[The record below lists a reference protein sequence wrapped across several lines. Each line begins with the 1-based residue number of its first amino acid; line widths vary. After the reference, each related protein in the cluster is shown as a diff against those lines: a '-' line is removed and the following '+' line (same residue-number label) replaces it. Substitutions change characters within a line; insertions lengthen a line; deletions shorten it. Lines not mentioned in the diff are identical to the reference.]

1 MKTLTNTKSLVEA
14 RDGLRNMFRLWHQRG
29 PHATFDAVH
38 IERAI
43 LALDEALISLTG
55 STQWEEK

>member
-14 RDGLRNMFRLWHQRG
+14 PDGLRNMFRLCHQRG
-29 PHATFDAVH
+29 PHTTFDAVH

-43 LALDEALISLTG
+43 LALDATLISLTG
-55 STQWEEK
+55 STQWEDK